1 MKPLFKQRSL
11 DTTKKVLESISK
23 TRETTVTATA
33 TAKYNVV
40 FLGTSML
47 ERFSWDPDSVHAFN
61 LTSFKDTRVLNL
73 GVGGDRICNILYR
86 VKELNILDQIKP
98 FVNDNATFF
107 IEGGAND
114 IDRKKVDLNELVDGM
129 QQIVKEIELK
139 FPSST
144 IHIIGAFPRHSD
156 IVSDL
161 IVMERVYQLNLN
173 LSKKKFSVNVFFHN
187 LSSVF
192 CKNDFLKITNVM
204 NDAYYADQVH
214 FNGDG
219 ALIFANYLSKLLK

>member
-23 TRETTVTATA
+23 TRETTGSV

-61 LTSFKDTRVLNL
+61 LTSFKETRVLNL

-86 VKELNILDQIKP
+86 VKELNILELIKP

-129 QQIVKEIELK
+129 LQIVKEIELK
-139 FPSST
+139 FPTST
-144 IHIIGAFPRHSD
+144 IHIIGSFPRHSD
-156 IVSDL
+156 IVSDI

-173 LSKKKFSVNVFFHN
+173 LSKKPFSVNVFFHN

-192 CKNDFLKITNVM
+192 CKNDFLKNVM
-204 NDAYYADQVH
+204 NDDYYADQVH

-219 ALIFANYLSKLLK
+219 ALIFANFMSKLLK